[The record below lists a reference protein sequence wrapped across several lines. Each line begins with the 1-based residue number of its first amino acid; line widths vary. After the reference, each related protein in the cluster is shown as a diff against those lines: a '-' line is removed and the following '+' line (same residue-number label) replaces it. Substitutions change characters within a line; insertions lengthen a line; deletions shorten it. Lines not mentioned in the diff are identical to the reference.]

1 MEIEVIKKE
10 KNAIEF
16 KLIGQR
22 HAFPNL
28 LKKALLDQKETE
40 FAAYKL
46 MHPLDKDAIF
56 FLKVKD
62 SEPETVLAKAIKEIV
77 KQAKEFEQEVKKVLG

>member
-1 MEIEVIKKE
+1 MEIEVIKSDKDSV
-10 KNAIEF
+10 EF

-28 LKKALLDQKETE
+28 LKKALLEQKETE

-46 MHPLDKDAIF
+46 LHPLDKDAVF
-56 FLKVKD
+56 FLRVKS
-62 SEPETVLAKAIKEIV
+62 SEPKAVLAKAIKEIV
-77 KQAKEFEQEVKKVLG
+77 REAKEFEQEVKKVLG